1 MNVLFSFNNQIK
13 LAKTEFLSNV
23 NTISISQ
30 YIMDTI
36 HFYKILYQNIILFIF
51 DNASYM
57 KLAYLHLSSFLPK
70 VYYNC
75 CLAHILNLVG
85 KTWVNFQKFELVDR
99 FIINFK
105 VIFTYN
111 SQRKIH

>member
-1 MNVLFSFNNQIK
+1 MNVLFSFNNQTK
-13 LAKTEFLSNV
+13 LTKIEFLSNV
-23 NTISISQ
+23 NAVSISQ

-36 HFYKILYQNIILFIF
+36 HFYKILYQNIILFIS

-57 KLAYLHLSSFLPK
+57 KLAYSHLFSFLPK
-70 VYYNC
+70 VYHNC
-75 CLAHILNLVG
+75 CLTHILNLVG

-99 FIINFK
+99 FIMNFK

-111 SQRKIH
+111 SQRKIC